1 MANEDK
7 ATRYHRLRRGAAL
20 AGTALGAL
28 FLILLL
34 VTGWSAGLR
43 GLAVSAAGSSF
54 TLTVIVYVVLIALL
68 TEAVQL
74 PLAFYQGVTLERR
87 YGLSTQAPARWWL
100 DRLKAGAVGLLF
112 AVGAALIV
120 WWLLRWSP
128 GRWWLIAALCFAL
141 VLVVLAQ
148 LAPVLLLPVFYRFKP
163 LDRPALVARLVAL
176 AGRAGA
182 SVIGVFEWQL
192 SDRTRKANAALT
204 GIGRTRRIL
213 LSDTLLSEH
222 SDDEIEVVLAHELAH
237 HVHHD
242 IWKGIALEGAL
253 LLLGFFLADRVL
265 DASIGRF
272 GIVARDDVAAMPLLL
287 LAGGAV
293 SLVLLPV
300 ANAVSRA
307 HERRADRYALD
318 MTGNAAAFIS
328 AMRRLAAQNLAE
340 ERPSRLVEILF
351 HSHPSAAARVDAA
364 RAWES
369 ATRS

>member
-1 MANEDK
+1 VANEDK
-7 ATRYHRLRRGAAL
+7 ATRYHRLRRRAAV

-34 VTGWSAGLR
+34 VTGWSADLR
-43 GLAVSAAGSSF
+43 DVSVSAARSSF
-54 TLTVIVYVVLIALL
+54 TLTVVIYVVLVTVLSEL
-68 TEAVQL
+68 VQL

-87 YGLSTQAPARWWL
+87 YGLSTETTAHWWL
-100 DRLKAGAVGLLF
+100 DRLKAGGVALVF
-112 AVGAALIV
+112 AVGAALVV

-128 GRWWLIAALCFAL
+128 ERWWLIAALCFGL
-141 VLVVLAQ
+141 VLVLLAQ

-163 LDRPALVARLVAL
+163 LDRPGLVSRLVAL
-176 AGRAGA
+176 AERAGA
-182 SVIGVFEWQL
+182 RVVGVFEWQL

-213 LSDTLLSEH
+213 LSDTLLAEH
-222 SDDEIEVVLAHELAH
+222 SDEEIEVVLAHELAH

-242 IWKGIALEGAL
+242 IWKGIALEAAL
-253 LLLGFFLADRVL
+253 LVLGFYLANRML

-272 GIVARDDVAAMPLLL
+272 GIVAKDDVAAMPLLL

-293 SLVLLPV
+293 SLMLLPV
-300 ANAVSRA
+300 ANGVSRA
-307 HERRADRYALD
+307 HERRADRYALE
-318 MTGNAAAFIS
+318 MTRNAAAFIS

-340 ERPSRLVEILF
+340 ERPSRWVEILF
-351 HSHPSAAARVDAA
+351 HSHPSTAARVEFA

-369 ATRS
+369 ASRT